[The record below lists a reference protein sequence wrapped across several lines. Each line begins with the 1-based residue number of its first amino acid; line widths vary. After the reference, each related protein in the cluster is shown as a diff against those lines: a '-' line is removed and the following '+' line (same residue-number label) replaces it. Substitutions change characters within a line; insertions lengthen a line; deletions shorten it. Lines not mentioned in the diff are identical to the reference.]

1 MGKEMKKLQLGII
14 GYGGFGQFLHNSWQE
29 NKKINIIAVS
39 DLSSKASIDKKLEF
53 YPDWRQ
59 LVANPE
65 IDIVAIATPPDTHP
79 EIAIEAIENQKHVIL
94 EKPLAINLT
103 DAQKIKTAQAISGS
117 ILVVDFMLRFHPLIV
132 QLKKWTQSQIFGRLR
147 RTYVENYAQDDC
159 LPIEHWFWNKNQSG
173 GILIEHGVHFIDLVN
188 FISGSP
194 AIKIKG
200 LGHSRN
206 KSQEDQVMACI
217 LHRNG
222 LIATHY
228 HDFSRP
234 GFFETTSIRLVYDLA
249 QIDLFGWIPLKGE
262 FSILIN
268 SDSITELEKLPGL
281 KITQNIPIDKA
292 ADNSRPSG
300 WGQTDGENNLSST
313 RLVSGGKRYQV
324 NRHIKGTFNLAKTK
338 QKVYSDLLNTV
349 LDDVVCSI
357 EEPSHKPFITIN
369 EAITSLKIALAAAA
383 ATSESG
389 L

>member
-1 MGKEMKKLQLGII
+1 MKKFSLGII
-14 GYGGFGQFLHNSWQE
+14 GYGGFGQFLHNSWKE
-29 NKKINIIAVS
+29 NKKIDIVAVS
-39 DLSSKASIDKKLEF
+39 DLAYNNNTVKNLNF

-59 LVANPE
+59 LVADPD

-94 EKPLAINLT
+94 EKPLAINLA
-103 DAQKIKTAQAISGS
+103 DAKKIETAQANSGS
-117 ILVVDFMLRFHPLIV
+117 ILVVDFMLRFHPFIL
-132 QLKKWTQSQIFGRLR
+132 QLKKWTQSQMFGRFR
-147 RTYVENYAQDDC
+147 RVGVENYAQDDC
-159 LPIEHWFWNKNQSG
+159 LPIDHWFWDKSQSG

-188 FISGSP
+188 FISDSP

-200 LGHSRN
+200 LGNSRN
-206 KSQEDQVMACI
+206 QFQEDQVMACI

-268 SDSITELEKLPGL
+268 SNFITELEKLPGL
-281 KITQNIPIDKA
+281 KITQNIPIEKA
-292 ADNSRPSG
+292 VDNSRPSG
-300 WGQTDGENNLSST
+300 WGQTDGENNPPST
-313 RLVSGGKRYQV
+313 RLVSGGRHYQV
-324 NRHIKGTFNLAKTK
+324 NRHIKGTFNLTTTK
-338 QKVYSDLLNTV
+338 QKVYSDLLNNV

-357 EEPSHKPFITIN
+357 DDPNHKPFITID
-369 EAITSLKIALAAAA
+369 EAIMSLKIALAAAD
-383 ATSESG
+383 ATSEND

>member
-1 MGKEMKKLQLGII
+1 MKKFQLGII
-14 GYGGFGQFLHNSWQE
+14 GYGGFGQFLNNSWKE
-29 NKKINIIAVS
+29 NKKVNIIAIS
-39 DLSSKASIDKKLEF
+39 DLSSSANIDKNLKF
-53 YPDWRQ
+53 YLDWHQ
-59 LVANPE
+59 LVANPD
-65 IDIVAIATPPDTHP
+65 IDIVAIATPPATHP
-79 EIAIEAIENQKHVIL
+79 EIALEAIEYGKHIIL
-94 EKPLAINLT
+94 EKPLATNLT
-103 DAQKIKTAQAISGS
+103 DARNIETAHANSGS
-117 ILVVDFMLRFHPLIV
+117 ILVVDFMLRFHPFIV

-147 RTYVENYAQDDC
+147 RLWLENYAQDDC
-159 LPIEHWFWNKNQSG
+159 LPIDHWFWDKSQSG

-206 KSQEDQVMACI
+206 KSQEDQAMACI

-222 LIATHY
+222 LMATHY

-281 KITQNIPIDKA
+281 KITQNIPIEKA

-300 WGQTDGENNLSST
+300 WGQINGENNLHST
-313 RLVSGGKRYQV
+313 RLVSGGKHYQV

-338 QKVYSDLLNTV
+338 QKVYSDLLNNV
-349 LDDVVCSI
+349 LDDVVYSI

-369 EAITSLKIALAAAA
+369 EAITSLKIALAATT
-383 ATSESG
+383 ATSESD

>member
-1 MGKEMKKLQLGII
+1 MGKQKNKIHLGII
-14 GYGGFGQFLHNSWQE
+14 GYGGFGQFLHNSWGK
-29 NKKINIIAVS
+29 NRRINIIALS
-39 DLSSKASIDKKLEF
+39 DIKYDANIANEMKF
-53 YPDWRQ
+53 YLDWRQ
-59 LVANPE
+59 LVADPD

-79 EIAIEAIENQKHVIL
+79 EIAIAAIENQKHVIL
-94 EKPLAINLT
+94 EKPLAINLA
-103 DAQKIKTAQAISGS
+103 DAKKIKTAQVNSRS
-117 ILVVDFMLRFHPLIV
+117 ILVIDFMLRFHPFIV
-132 QLKKWTQSQIFGRLR
+132 QLKKWTKSQIFGRLR
-147 RTYVENYAQDDC
+147 RVYIENYAQDDC
-159 LPIEHWFWNKNQSG
+159 LPIDHWFWDKSQSG
-173 GILIEHGVHFIDLVN
+173 GILVEHGVHFIDLVN
-188 FISGSP
+188 FISDSP

-200 LGHSRN
+200 FGHSRN
-206 KSQEDQVMACI
+206 KFQEDQVMMCI

-268 SDSITELEKLPGL
+268 SDSITEMEKLPGF
-281 KITQNIPIDKA
+281 KIIQNIPIDKTV
-292 ADNSRPSG
+292 DNSRPSG
-300 WGQTDGENNLSST
+300 WGLTDGENNMPST
-313 RLVSGGKRYQV
+313 RLVSGGKHYQV

-338 QKVYSDLLNTV
+338 QKVYSDLLNNV

-369 EAITSLKIALAAAA
+369 EAIMSLKIALAAAT
-383 ATSESG
+383 ATSEND